1 MEKYAEIIKLLERV
15 FGKGV
20 LAKSLGTRTNVVRF
34 PKGPQPIDPT
44 TRHFDVAGTAQKNPE
59 LVNTI
64 KNSIEDRIPDL
75 TKMNDQELLTYKQN
89 LQRLADHVDPPS
101 ADIIAAGNK
110 QQVTGEGLEKL
121 IDEQGLIASPKT
133 PLGSAQF
140 NIKRSEQQLK
150 DFINKFDLDSL
161 LQGAGKEQLSW
172 TKMHNEGLVRATARQ
187 ILSEDIKA
195 GKIKGLTLDDLGTSR
210 EPIDYFRKIYGE
222 GALEQLD
229 SLVSEFNTLNTE
241 QEASKLARSK
251 FKFEPNENRA
261 KGSQTYEELEKTMKG
276 ETKSAE
282 VTNLKAEATKRTSVD
297 NLIDEYNANQ
307 DRLSLTDEEG
317 GSAISYDEFN
327 QLKDRNREIAKALED
342 KGISSKIEEE
352 TKPEGIVIPFRK
364 KNLEPENKADG
375 GSIGLDYLM
384 GIPSVE
390 DNILP
395 KEVTKKMNSTPRII
409 KNYLSNIDDYLNN
422 YLKRFQPRPATIEDI
437 LQDSS
442 KEPFSMAKGGRV
454 GYASGGEVDKLLKFI
469 ASLNKELKGKKSMEV
484 MNPKTGEITA
494 SKQPIKTLDFNPK
507 NEFEK
512 INTKHDE
519 RIVSAAN
526 EIGPSLDDP
535 KMAAQQIAEVYA
547 EMHLGKDYYD
557 LPQRQQLDIY
567 SKAYNYLGDLGNL
580 RRQNNAIKKLNS
592 GEQLDSFDERV
603 LNKLN
608 DTKQKE
614 VLENF
619 NAKDREPNKD
629 GGLNHLLG
637 F

>member
-1 MEKYAEIIKLLERV
+1 
-15 FGKGV
+15 
-20 LAKSLGTRTNVVRF
+20 
-34 PKGPQPIDPT
+34 
-44 TRHFDVAGTAQKNPE
+44 
-59 LVNTI
+59 
-64 KNSIEDRIPDL
+64 
-75 TKMNDQELLTYKQN
+75 
-89 LQRLADHVDPPS
+89 
-101 ADIIAAGNK
+101 
-110 QQVTGEGLEKL
+110 VTGEGLEKL

-282 VTNLKAEATKRTSVD
+282 VTNLKAEATKRTSID
-297 NLIDEYNANQ
+297 DLIDEYNANQ
-307 DRLSLTDEEG
+307 DRLRLSDEEG
-317 GSAISYDEFN
+317 GTLIGYEEFN
-327 QLKDRNREIAKALED
+327 KLQNRNREIEKALEL
-342 KGISSKIEEE
+342 KGISSEVEP
-352 TKPEGIVIPFRK
+352 KPEAEIIPFRK
-364 KNLEPENKADG
+364 KNLEPEEKADG

-395 KEVTKKMNSTPRII
+395 EEVTKKMNSIPNKMRH
-409 KNYLSNIDDYLNN
+409 YLSNIDDYLNN
-422 YLKRFQPRPATIEDI
+422 LNNLKIYIPKTIEDT
-437 LQDSS
+437 LLDSS

-494 SKQPIKTLDFNPK
+494 PKQPIKTLDFNPK

-567 SKAYNYLGDLGNL
+567 SQAYNYLGDLGNL

-592 GEQLDSFDERV
+592 GEQLDSFDERI
-603 LNKLN
+603 LNNLK

-619 NAKDREPNKD
+619 DAKDREPNKD

>member
-1 MEKYAEIIKLLERV
+1 
-15 FGKGV
+15 
-20 LAKSLGTRTNVVRF
+20 
-34 PKGPQPIDPT
+34 
-44 TRHFDVAGTAQKNPE
+44 
-59 LVNTI
+59 
-64 KNSIEDRIPDL
+64 
-75 TKMNDQELLTYKQN
+75 
-89 LQRLADHVDPPS
+89 
-101 ADIIAAGNK
+101 
-110 QQVTGEGLEKL
+110 VTGEGLEKL

-282 VTNLKAEATKRTSVD
+282 VTNLKAEATKRTSID
-297 NLIDEYNANQ
+297 DLIDEYNANQ
-307 DRLSLTDEEG
+307 DRLRLSDEEG
-317 GSAISYDEFN
+317 GTLIGYEEFN
-327 QLKDRNREIAKALED
+327 KLQNRNREIEKALEA
-342 KGISSKIEEE
+342 KGISSEVEP
-352 TKPEGIVIPFRK
+352 KPEAEIIPFRK
-364 KNLEPENKADG
+364 KNLEPEEKADG
-375 GSIGLDYLM
+375 GSIGLDYLTGM
-384 GIPSVE
+384 DSR
-390 DNILP
+390 P
-395 KEVTKKMNSTPRII
+395 K
-409 KNYLSNIDDYLNN
+409 
-422 YLKRFQPRPATIEDI
+422 
-437 LQDSS
+437 
-442 KEPFSMAKGGRV
+442 
-454 GYASGGEVDKLLKFI
+454 YAGGGEVDKLLKFI
-469 ASLNKELKGKKSMEV
+469 ANLNKELKGKKSMEV
-484 MNPKTGEITA
+484 MNPKTGEITTP
-494 SKQPIKTLDFNPK
+494 KQPIKTLDFNPK

-519 RIVSAAN
+519 RIVSAAS

-567 SKAYNYLGDLGNL
+567 SQAYNYLGDLGNL

-592 GEQLDSFDERV
+592 GEQLDSFDERI
-603 LNKLN
+603 LNNLK

-614 VLENF
+614 VLQNF
-619 NAKDREPNKD
+619 DAKDREPNKD